1 MDRAERSRFTL
12 VAMSLGFA
20 VVQLDV
26 SVVNVAIR
34 PIGDALGG
42 GVAALQWIVNAY
54 TVAFAAFILSAG
66 ALGDRV
72 GARRLFVAGFA
83 LFTAASAACGLAPG
97 LGVLVGARAVQGLG
111 AAILV
116 PCSLIL
122 LSHAFPAPADRSRA
136 VGLWAAGASVALSGG
151 PLVGGALIA
160 ALGWRAIFFIN
171 VPIGILGMWLT
182 LRFARE
188 TPRAPDRGVD
198 VPGQSAA
205 VLALATLAAAT
216 IAGGQGGWG
225 RPGVIAGYAVEAVAF
240 AAFLIWEAR
249 SARPMLPLGLFRDR
263 TFSSAA
269 AIGLL
274 LNIAFYGLIFVLSLF
289 FQRDQGRSALAT
301 GLAFAPM
308 TGVVMA
314 TNVAA
319 GRLARVAGP
328 RRVILLGAVLAAAA
342 CALLLGVGRST
353 PYWAMA
359 LPLTMLGGAV
369 GLIVPLMTSEL
380 LGERRPL
387 AVGDRVGDAEH
398 DAPDR
403 ERHRRRALRVGR
415 RRLRLRHRAGPPRGA
430 RDLDRAAARHRRS
443 RAADGGAHRVA
454 RVRLAAGGSGASG
467 VPRAGPLLG
476 AALSRTARRGE
487 GRHDVCG
494 VPSQTRGAP

>member
-1 MDRAERSRFTL
+1 MDRTERSRFTL

-54 TVAFAAFILSAG
+54 TIAFAAFILSAG

-72 GARRLFVAGFA
+72 GARRVFVAGFA

-171 VPIGILGMWLT
+171 VPIGILGIWLT

-198 VPGQSAA
+198 VPGQSGA

-225 RPGVIAGYAVEAVAF
+225 RPGVIAGYAVAAVAF
-240 AAFLIWEAR
+240 AAFLLWEAR

-263 TFSSAA
+263 TFSAAA

-328 RRVILLGAVLAAAA
+328 RRGILAGAVLAAAA

-353 PYWAMA
+353 PYWAMV

-380 LGERRPL
+380 LGSVDRSQSGIASGTLNTMRQTGSVIGVALFGSVVASSVSGIAPGLHEVL
-387 AVGDRVGDAEH
+387 AISIALLLATGGL
-398 DAPDR
+398 
-403 ERHRRRALRVGR
+403 ALRMAGR
-415 RRLRLRHRAGPPRGA
+415 PA
-430 RDLDRAAARHRRS
+430 
-443 RAADGGAHRVA
+443 
-454 RVRLAAGGSGASG
+454 
-467 VPRAGPLLG
+467 
-476 AALSRTARRGE
+476 
-487 GRHDVCG
+487 
-494 VPSQTRGAP
+494 

>member
-1 MDRAERSRFTL
+1 VVGVRGEAPDPGRGAGCARSGVGRRGVGVRFAHAARILAPAPRCRTAA
-12 VAMSLGFA
+12 VGCQTPSLRVWA
-20 VVQLDV
+20 
-26 SVVNVAIR
+26 NRR

-42 GVAALQWIVNAY
+42 GEAALQWIVNAY
-54 TVAFAAFILSAG
+54 TIAFAAFILSAG

-72 GARRLFVAGFA
+72 GARRVFVAGFA

-97 LGVLVGARAVQGLG
+97 LGVLVAARAVQGLG

-171 VPIGILGMWLT
+171 VPIGILGIWLT

-225 RPGVIAGYAVEAVAF
+225 RPGVIAGYAVVAVAF
-240 AAFLIWEAR
+240 AAFLTWEAR

-380 LGERRPL
+380 LGSVDRSQSGIASGTLNTMRQTGSVIGVALFGSVVASSVSGIAPGVHEVLGISIALLL
-387 AVGDRVGDAEH
+387 ATGGL
-398 DAPDR
+398 
-403 ERHRRRALRVGR
+403 ALRMAGR
-415 RRLRLRHRAGPPRGA
+415 SA
-430 RDLDRAAARHRRS
+430 
-443 RAADGGAHRVA
+443 
-454 RVRLAAGGSGASG
+454 
-467 VPRAGPLLG
+467 
-476 AALSRTARRGE
+476 
-487 GRHDVCG
+487 
-494 VPSQTRGAP
+494 